1 MAIKGGRGGGIY
13 SLCMHANGGRG
24 HFQVFLH
31 LTVSII
37 QISTH
42 PRMHLF
48 FTSLHLL
55 SVKNP
60 TSQRSTLFFE
70 LRLIVKEK
78 EGGGGDGDGGLCC
91 MESLVSGLGKDR
103 TGCV

>member
-1 MAIKGGRGGGIY
+1 MY

-24 HFQVFLH
+24 HIQVFLH

-60 TSQRSTLFFE
+60 QRVSVRRFFQ
-70 LRLIVKEK
+70 LRLLVKEK
-78 EGGGGDGDGGLCC
+78 EGGGGDGGLCC